1 MLAYTHTCVHESN
14 SMHNVRMGKGI
25 ILNELSINFNTF
37 MKWWGIKLN

>member
-25 ILNELSINFNTF
+25 ILNELSISFNTF
-37 MKWWGIKLN
+37 MNWWGIKLN